1 MKKVLIASLIA
12 ISAIGAQAHDYHGYQ
27 PQYNGGSQAGN
38 IIGGM
43 ILGAVIDRA
52 ISQHQYQYQQPQYQ
66 QPQYQQPQVGY
77 QQPQLVYQTPG
88 YTQPYPVTR
97 TCTAAYDAYGR
108 LLGCMR

>member
-12 ISAIGAQAHDYHGYQ
+12 ISAIGAQAHEYRGYQ
-27 PQYNGGSQAGN
+27 PQYNGGNQFNNNQVGN

-52 ISQHQYQYQQPQYQ
+52 IVQSQYQQPQYQ
-66 QPQYQQPQVGY
+66 Y
-77 QQPQLVYQTPG
+77 QQPQLVYQTPS